1 MSTATVT
8 SKGQITIPKPVRDA
22 LHLQAGDRVSFVV
35 RADGVVE
42 VRPATVDL
50 KALAGLLR
58 HRGRAISIEAMD
70 EAIGRAVAGNNRC
83 R

>member
-1 MSTATVT
+1 MSVATVT
-8 SKGQITIPKPVRDA
+8 SKGQITIPKAVRDA

-35 RADGVVE
+35 RADGVAE

-50 KALAGLLR
+50 KALEGLLR
-58 HRGRAISIEAMD
+58 RRGRPVSVEAMD
-70 EAIGRAVAGNNRC
+70 DAIGRAVVGNHRA

>member
-22 LHLQAGDRVSFVV
+22 LRLQTGDRVSFVV

-50 KALAGLLR
+50 KSLEGLLR
-58 HRGRAISIEAMD
+58 RRGRAVSVEAMD
-70 EAIGRAVAGNNRC
+70 EAIGRSVVGNDTR